1 MAGFTGTLEAMEPAT
16 RNALPWSRLT
26 RGFALTAAAGLAT
39 APLLLGLGIAG
50 ASPAP
55 TAESVLAQASV
66 ATAVAVA
73 IHNPD
78 GELSDSD
85 VAFLTDSTEAVD
97 LPASVDTVDYLI
109 LSENDEN
116 FNDSVLE
123 YAKNSAPELLDDPSL
138 PDDEMKFAPGHL
150 IVGVGLDPRSMGVYC
165 GDDVCNEIGIY
176 NEGRLDGIL
185 DEMREPLRQ
194 GNWAAGMLA
203 GTQGAADP
211 TVIQEDN
218 SLSGGAI
225 AGIVGGVVVAGGA
238 AAAGGVGYAQ
248 KKKAKKARERFD
260 YVSANYGRVAQ
271 ELQSIDIRAHSLS
284 SPLANDA
291 LRTQWED
298 VKGRFLGL
306 HEQMDQLSGL
316 NASSKNSDFRKKSQE
331 IEEAHETVTQME
343 TAEENVERLAKME
356 HGDEETRRR
365 ELTQLHEDV
374 LEAEVTA
381 KDEDGA
387 LAQRLRELDER
398 VLALRGELAATDFMD
413 RYADLLSDAR
423 VLNEAVRQKMY
434 ADLKQTTDHEAPTI
448 YQSGWQ
454 PGIGY
459 HNYVPFI
466 LFSTWHQADYSAS
479 QAAASSSSPSANTS
493 FSSGFSGGGGSG
505 SF

>member
-1 MAGFTGTLEAMEPAT
+1 MEPAT
-16 RNALPWSRLT
+16 RNAPHWSRFS
-26 RGFALTAAAGLAT
+26 RAFALAAAAGLTT
-39 APLLLGLGIAG
+39 APLLLGLGISG
-50 ASPAP
+50 AAPAP
-55 TAESVLAQASV
+55 AAESVLAQAP
-66 ATAVAVA
+66 ATTAVAVA

-78 GELSDSD
+78 GELTEADID
-85 VAFLTDSTEAVD
+85 FLTESTAGVE
-97 LPASVDTVDYLI
+97 LPASVTTVDYLI

-116 FNDSVLE
+116 FNDTVLE
-123 YAKNSAPELLDDPSL
+123 YAKATTPELLNDTSL
-138 PDDEMKFAPGHL
+138 PDEDMKWAPGHL
-150 IVGVGLDPRSMGVYC
+150 ILAVGLDPHAMGVYC
-165 GDDVCNEIGIY
+165 GDDVCNELGIY
-176 NEGRLDGIL
+176 DQSRLDGIL
-185 DEMREPLRQ
+185 DQMREPLRQ

-203 GTQGAADP
+203 GTQAAADP
-211 TVIQEDN
+211 TVIREDN
-218 SLSGGAI
+218 SLSGGAV
-225 AGIVGGVVVAGGA
+225 AGIVGGVAVAGGA
-238 AAAGGVGYAQ
+238 VAAAGVGYSQ
-248 KKKAKKARERFD
+248 KKKGEKARERFD

-316 NASSKNSDFRKKSQE
+316 DSSSKDSDFRKKAKE
-331 IEEAHETVTQME
+331 IETAHETVTQMA

-356 HGDEETRRR
+356 HGDEDTRRR
-365 ELTQLHEDV
+365 ELTQLHEDT

-381 KDEDGA
+381 KDSDGA
-387 LAQRLRELDER
+387 LAQRLRELDGR

-413 RYADLLSDAR
+413 RYADLLADAR
-423 VLNEAVRQKMY
+423 VLNEAVQQEMY
-434 ADLKQTTDHEAPTI
+434 ADLEQTTTHQAPTI

-459 HNYVPFI
+459 HNYVPFL
-466 LFSTWHQADYSAS
+466 LFSTWHQADYSAAQS
-479 QAAASSSSPSANTS
+479 AASSSSPSANTS